1 MVYKL
6 KIAKQMPTIEEKYE
20 EAFTKYVKEESIKSF
35 VTQQLECFPTLA
47 SAWVMIDCKSVHLS
61 SILCRLS
68 IIC

>member
-35 VTQQLECFPTLA
+35 DTQ
-47 SAWVMIDCKSVHLS
+47 
-61 SILCRLS
+61 
-68 IIC
+68 